1 MSSLLPILGFGS
13 IPGFFASLIAFI
25 VTYDEYTKHYVD
37 KRMPLRLALE
47 AAIFA
52 FFVVLAACDYY
63 RIYFDQGVCKL
74 AVKRANR

>member
-25 VTYDEYTKHYVD
+25 ITYDEYTKHYVD

-47 AAIFA
+47 AALFA
-52 FFVVLAACDYY
+52 FFVVLL
-63 RIYFDQGVCKL
+63 L
-74 AVKRANR
+74 AIITGFILTKAFAS

>member
-1 MSSLLPILGFGS
+1 MSSILLYLGYGS

-52 FFVVLAACDYY
+52 FIVVLL
-63 RIYFDQGVCKL
+63 L
-74 AVKRANR
+74 AIITGFILTKAFAS

>member
-1 MSSLLPILGFGS
+1 MSSLLPILDFGS

-25 VTYDEYTKHYVD
+25 ITYDEYTKHYVD

-52 FFVVLAACDYY
+52 FFVVLL
-63 RIYFDQGVCKL
+63 L
-74 AVKRANR
+74 AIITGFILTRAYMS

>member
-1 MSSLLPILGFGS
+1 MSSILLYLGFGS

-37 KRMPLRLALE
+37 KRMPFRLALE

-52 FFVVLAACDYY
+52 FIVVLL
-63 RIYFDQGVCKL
+63 L
-74 AVKRANR
+74 AIITGFVLTKAFAS